1 MKAVPII
8 HKKTKVSVSVRAY
21 SFPSYLNN
29 NAVYERLLSY
39 SSKKG
44 NHTAYESR
52 TEWFVGVYQYSYSKR
67 VCKKHWLILRTYTQ
81 SCKYVLHNRRAMYY
95 SLTYTHKSARS
106 CACCC
111 RDTYIKKSC
120 YNYYDKVRGCRYEKR
135 PDKQQVLY

>member
-67 VCKKHWLILRTYTQ
+67 VCKKHWLILRTYT
-81 SCKYVLHNRRAMYY
+81 R
-95 SLTYTHKSARS
+95 
-106 CACCC
+106 
-111 RDTYIKKSC
+111 SC